1 MSKNFGPSFV
11 TRSGSKSARGPP
23 KELLPLSTPSP
34 QSLSIS
40 IARSRAWLTL
50 PPSRLGFGDKQ
61 TRLHSITPGS
71 SPGPKRT
78 PNAKGVGLDISG
90 RSDGDAGA
98 SALRTA
104 SGVLRTASGASA
116 GGTHVGRTG
125 SVGTNIGRTGSTGT
139 AASVRLHSV
148 TNVSRT
154 GSGAGSKPGQSRGQ
168 EKKVTERRRS
178 SVFGGAKRPS
188 GMNME
193 PLAKVRQAVIKSLTT
208 VGVPGDIEL
217 LEVITE
223 RLHDSDLQVQ
233 RQAVLALTVL
243 IVPVIHGP
251 IERHDEDVEIGDN
264 IGQRISELM
273 AIFRSL
279 LLLFIEHRSNKCRQA
294 ALEGLKVI
302 AKPGDFNCLNKLVT
316 NIHQLPHLDA
326 VQILK
331 RIATPSS
338 YNVVIDCLFYCI
350 QSHDEKMC
358 EDEKA
363 SQAQLKFYVD
373 YLKEVSCMS
382 LRSNN
387 SNPPKHR
394 IMRIVSGALPRN
406 KRVTCH
412 VFSMIWYFG
421 GFVRL
426 CASTRMSHLFLIV
439 RL

>member
-1 MSKNFGPSFV
+1 
-11 TRSGSKSARGPP
+11 
-23 KELLPLSTPSP
+23 
-34 QSLSIS
+34 
-40 IARSRAWLTL
+40 
-50 PPSRLGFGDKQ
+50 
-61 TRLHSITPGS
+61 
-71 SPGPKRT
+71 
-78 PNAKGVGLDISG
+78 
-90 RSDGDAGA
+90 
-98 SALRTA
+98 
-104 SGVLRTASGASA
+104 
-116 GGTHVGRTG
+116 
-125 SVGTNIGRTGSTGT
+125 
-139 AASVRLHSV
+139 
-148 TNVSRT
+148 
-154 GSGAGSKPGQSRGQ
+154 
-168 EKKVTERRRS
+168 
-178 SVFGGAKRPS
+178 
-188 GMNME
+188 MNME

-387 SNPPKHR
+387 SNPPKHH
-394 IMRIVSGALPRN
+394 IMRIVSGALPR
-406 KRVTCH
+406 CH
-412 VFSMIWYFG
+412 ESPSPTAT
-421 GFVRL
+421 
-426 CASTRMSHLFLIV
+426 ASTAAPPAPPAAPPWRPSRILQNTPHE
-439 RL
+439 RSCYDNYTHAKK